1 MTLRHLVLVLGDQL
15 DGESAAFDGFDSA
28 RDAILMMEVRHE
40 ADYIPQHRLRLAYF
54 FSCMRHFCAGQRA
67 LGREVIYSELDAIDN
82 AGSFGPEI
90 ARHVACRSPEK
101 IIVLE
106 PGDWRVRD
114 LLRTTFPDI
123 ELRDDRHFLC
133 SRQMF
138 EAFAA
143 QHPALILEH
152 FYRFMRRKLGILM
165 EPDGEPSGGAWNFD
179 KENRASFGRKGPP
192 LIPSPPSFPPD
203 DITRRVLVLVERE
216 FPDNPGK
223 LDAFDLPVTRE
234 QARQEL
240 DDFVQYRLQDF
251 GRYQDAMYSGQ
262 PLLFHSRLSGPLNLH
277 LLRPREVIDAAVRN
291 PAHAPLN
298 SVEGFVRQILGW
310 REFVRGIYWH
320 FMPDYA
326 GENALDAD
334 LPVPRLLWTG
344 DTDMNC
350 LREAVGHIVDH
361 AYAHHIERLMVL
373 GQFCLLLGVRP
384 YDVHR
389 WHISMFWDA
398 IDWVSLPNTL
408 GMSQHGDGG
417 RTATKPYAASGAY
430 INRMSDYCRHCR
442 YKPQQSVGD
451 DACPFTTLYWDFLDR
466 HHQRFAANARMKYHY
481 VNLARKDAG
490 ELAMIRA
497 RAAAL
502 KREFTATTFLA
513 E

>member
-1 MTLRHLVLVLGDQL
+1 VTLRHLVVVLGDQL
-15 DGESAAFDGFDSA
+15 DGESAAFDGFDPE

-54 FSCMRHFCAGQRA
+54 FSCMRHFCAEQRS
-67 LGREVIYSELDAIDN
+67 LRRKVFYSELDDAQN
-82 AGSFGPEI
+82 TGHFSGEI
-90 ARHVACRSPEK
+90 ERHAARLKPAK
-101 IIVLE
+101 IIVIE

-114 LLRTTFPDI
+114 LLTKAFPKI
-123 ELRDDRHFLC
+123 ELREDRHFLC
-133 SRQMF
+133 PRPTF

-143 QHPALILEH
+143 KHPSLILEN
-152 FYRFMRRKLGILM
+152 FYRFMRRELGILM
-165 EPDGEPSGGAWNFD
+165 DGDGQPRGGAWNFD

-192 LIPSPPSFPPD
+192 LIPRPPSFPPD
-203 DITRRVLVLVERE
+203 DITREVLALVGRE
-216 FPDNPGK
+216 FPDAPGK
-223 LDAFDLPVTRE
+223 LDAFDLPVTRA
-234 QARQEL
+234 QALEEL
-240 DDFVQYRLQDF
+240 NDFVQHRLQDF
-251 GRYQDAMYSGQ
+251 GRYQDAMYSDQ

-277 LLRPREVIDAAVRN
+277 LLRPREVIDAVIDN
-291 PAHAPLN
+291 PADAPLN

-320 FMPDYA
+320 LMPDYA
-326 GENALDAD
+326 DENALAAD
-334 LPVPRLLWTG
+334 LPVPGFLWTG

-350 LREAVGHIVDH
+350 VREAVGHTVDH

-373 GQFCLLLGVRP
+373 GQLCLLLGVRP

-408 GMSQHGDGG
+408 GMSQYGDGG
-417 RTATKPYAASGAY
+417 RIATKPYVASGAY

-442 YKPQQSVGD
+442 YRPQAAVGD
-451 DACPFTTLYWDFLDR
+451 EACPFTTLYWDFLDR
-466 HHQRFAANARMKYHY
+466 HRRRFGTNARMKYHY
-481 VNLARKDAG
+481 LNLARKDAG

-502 KREFTATTFLA
+502 KQELTAVRFF
-513 E
+513 